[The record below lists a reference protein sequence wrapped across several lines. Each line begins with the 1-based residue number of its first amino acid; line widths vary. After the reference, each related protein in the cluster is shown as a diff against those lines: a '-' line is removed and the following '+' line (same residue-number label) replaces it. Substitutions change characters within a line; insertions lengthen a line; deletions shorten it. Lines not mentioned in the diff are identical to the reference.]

1 MPKELE
7 IMKNRAARALANY
20 QKYSSKLKGARLV
33 FPWGVC
39 YDKDGHRE
47 KMQIYVHTRLED
59 MQGGFCMENNKA
71 LEG

>member
-39 YDKDGHRE
+39 YDK
-47 KMQIYVHTRLED
+47 
-59 MQGGFCMENNKA
+59 GGN
-71 LEG
+71 